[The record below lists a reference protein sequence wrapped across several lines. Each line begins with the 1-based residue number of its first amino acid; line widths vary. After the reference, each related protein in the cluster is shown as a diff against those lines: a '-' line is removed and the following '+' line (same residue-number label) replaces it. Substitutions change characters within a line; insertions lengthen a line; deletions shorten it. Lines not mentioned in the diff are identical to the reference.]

1 MTAPHHMRADLCDS
15 HLSTVLGLCRGLA
28 TTPSELLDDLP
39 LPIQARSRQ
48 GLLRRLFSNVARCRV
63 SRPRAIL
70 PRGTT
75 RGAQQGTQGV

>member
-39 LPIQARSRQ
+39 LPIQA
-48 GLLRRLFSNVARCRV
+48 G
-63 SRPRAIL
+63 RAKACSADCSATS
-70 PRGTT
+70 PD
-75 RGAQQGTQGV
+75 AA